1 MISREATER
10 EATLRREGNIKIN
23 IEEVGWGTRT
33 GFIWLKTDISTRL
46 L

>member
-1 MISREATER
+1 MISREANER
-10 EATLRREGNIKIN
+10 ETALRREGNIKIN

-33 GFIWLKTDISTRL
+33 GFIWFKTDVSTWL